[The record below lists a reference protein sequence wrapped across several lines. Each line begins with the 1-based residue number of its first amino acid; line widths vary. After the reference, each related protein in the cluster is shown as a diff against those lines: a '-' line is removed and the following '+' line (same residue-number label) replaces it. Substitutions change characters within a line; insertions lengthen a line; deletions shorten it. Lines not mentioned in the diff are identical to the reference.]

1 MTKNSQGR
9 NSVKMNII
17 MNFILTISS
26 FIFPLITFPYVSR
39 ILLPVGTGKVAFA
52 TSVVS
57 YFTMFGMLG
66 IPTYGIRATAKVRH
80 DKNKLSK
87 LVQEIMTINGIA
99 MLISLFFY
107 ILAILFIPKLVA
119 NRILFIINIS
129 VLLLNFIGCD
139 WLYKGL
145 EQYQFITIRS
155 VIMKFVA
162 VILMFVFVNSTSD
175 FPAYGAITILA
186 SLGSYFFNFINL
198 RNIVE
203 LKFDKK
209 LNLKQH
215 FGPILTFF
223 VMTVATTIYTSL
235 DSVMLGFMKGD
246 EAVGYYNA
254 AINIKNILV
263 SLVTSVGAVLLP
275 RLSVFIKEKR
285 ETEFRD
291 LTSKALYFVVFISIP
306 LSVYFFIYAKQ
317 GIYFLSG
324 SAFDNS
330 VIPMQIVMPTL
341 LLIGLSNL
349 FGIQILVPMDREL
362 VVVHSVSLGAVTNL
376 VLNSILIPIYGVS
389 GAALGTLIAEFLV
402 TIYQAFY
409 LRDFLSKIIYPV
421 DYMKILLSAIIAG
434 GVSSLIS
441 FLISINNNFFEL
453 VISFIVF
460 GLMYFITLIVF
471 REKTFLSII
480 ESFKRN

>member
-215 FGPILTFF
+215 FIPILTFF

-471 REKTFLSII
+471 RDKTFLSII

>member
-107 ILAILFIPKLVA
+107 ILAILFIPKLVF

-145 EQYQFITIRS
+145 DQYQFITIRS

-215 FGPILTFF
+215 FRPILTFF

>member
-1 MTKNSQGR
+1 
-9 NSVKMNII
+9 
-17 MNFILTISS
+17 
-26 FIFPLITFPYVSR
+26 
-39 ILLPVGTGKVAFA
+39 
-52 TSVVS
+52 
-57 YFTMFGMLG
+57 
-66 IPTYGIRATAKVRH
+66 
-80 DKNKLSK
+80 
-87 LVQEIMTINGIA
+87 
-99 MLISLFFY
+99 
-107 ILAILFIPKLVA
+107 
-119 NRILFIINIS
+119 
-129 VLLLNFIGCD
+129 
-139 WLYKGL
+139 
-145 EQYQFITIRS
+145 
-155 VIMKFVA
+155 
-162 VILMFVFVNSTSD
+162 
-175 FPAYGAITILA
+175 A

-215 FGPILTFF
+215 FRPILTFF

-330 VIPMQIVMPTL
+330 VIPMQIIMPTL

-389 GAALGTLIAEFLV
+389 GAALGTLVAEFLV

>member
-203 LKFDKK
+203 FKFDTK

-215 FGPILTFF
+215 FRPILTFF

-330 VIPMQIVMPTL
+330 VTPMQIVMPTL

-389 GAALGTLIAEFLV
+389 GAALGTLVAEFLV

-460 GLMYFITLIVF
+460 GLMYFITLIVL